1 MSFIFQKADGTILK
15 QNDLIEKSSLLLNGA
30 EVEFYIYTDVA
41 TTNPG
46 IYLKTSS
53 FLGEI
58 NMPAKESIYKDYA
71 DLLHWG
77 SDQNIDAG
85 LEVKRTVEGVE
96 EWTKF
101 SFTHGASFSNRISLE
116 QAVMS
121 EAGNFSITL
130 RYKSNPNVEARRLF
144 IGVEIDD
151 SWSTI

>member
-1 MSFIFQKADGTILK
+1 MSFIFQKADGTPLS
-15 QNDLIEKSSLLLNGA
+15 QNDLIESSSLLLNGA
-30 EVEFYIYTDVA
+30 EVDFYIYSDAA

-58 NMPAKESIYKDYA
+58 NMPGKESVYKDYA

-77 SDQNIDAG
+77 SDTSVDAG

-101 SFTHGASFSNRISLE
+101 SFIHGASFSNKISLE
-116 QAVMS
+116 QGILEQEGV
-121 EAGNFSITL
+121 FSISL
-130 RYKSNPNVEARRLF
+130 RYKSYPNAEARRLF

-151 SWSTI
+151 SWSII